1 MPGDLVLSGIRHVN
15 WLIIFEEPDTKTGYT
30 RGV

>member
-1 MPGDLVLSGIRHVN
+1 MPVRLALPGMRHVE
-15 WLIIFEEPDTKTGYT
+15 WSEIFEEPDTKTGYI